1 MLHHSSAR
9 DLLVNGSG
17 GVANSKFMLPRRKHA
32 SESSTSS
39 SDSSSAS
46 STSDLSL
53 TDNLNESANI
63 LKKPEFIDFDDVV
76 DSGDSLLLDFKCA
89 LSPEKMVE
97 WRTLLLNNI
106 LFVDIPT
113 SVLPEGSRDSFVS
126 LLEFAEEKLE
136 CDKVFVCFK
145 RNRADRAALMRVFMF
160 LGFTIVPPG
169 CKDVPQNEEIMSMVY
184 NIE

>member
-1 MLHHSSAR
+1 
-9 DLLVNGSG
+9 V
-17 GVANSKFMLPRRKHA
+17 LPRRKHA
-32 SESSTSS
+32 SESSSEES
-39 SDSSSAS
+39 SSSAS
-46 STSDLSL
+46 ELSSQ
-53 TDNLNESANI
+53 DNLNESGNSY
-63 LKKPEFIDFDDVV
+63 KKSEFIDFDDLSESQLNA
-76 DSGDSLLLDFKCA
+76 DSMLLDFKCA
-89 LSPEKMVE
+89 LSAEKQVE
-97 WRTLLLNNI
+97 WRTLFLNNI

-145 RNRADRAALMRVFMF
+145 RARADRAALMRVFMF

-169 CKDVPQNEEIMSMVY
+169 NKDVPQNEDIMSMVY